1 MTVSIPLVALF
12 GLGVYLAWRFM
23 GLRLWQAAVCMLCGF
38 LIAGTSV
45 SPQVSHALAAIIQ
58 WIHL

>member
-12 GLGVYLAWRFM
+12 AVGAYLAWRFT
-23 GLRLWQAAVCMLCGF
+23 GLRLWQVAVCLTCGF
-38 LIAGTSV
+38 LIAGTSAA
-45 SPQVSHALAAIIQ
+45 PQVNHALAALIQ

>member
-12 GLGVYLAWRFM
+12 AIGAYLAWRFM
-23 GLRLWQAAVCMLCGF
+23 GLRLWHMAVCMLCGF
-38 LIAGTSV
+38 LVAGTSAA
-45 SPQVSHALAAIIQ
+45 PQVNHALSALIQ